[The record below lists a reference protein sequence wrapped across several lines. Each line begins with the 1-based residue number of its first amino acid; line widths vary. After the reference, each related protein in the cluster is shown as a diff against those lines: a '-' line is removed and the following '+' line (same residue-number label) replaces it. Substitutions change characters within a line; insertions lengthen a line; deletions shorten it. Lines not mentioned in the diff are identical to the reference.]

1 MISIPI
7 KLKLGDLLM
16 TKYHKQ
22 TIRDV
27 SISLIDEPKDV
38 LRLDIDPQKINDLAQ
53 SISEIGLL
61 QPILVAVDGD
71 RFELVFGHRRFL
83 ACKQLELSKIR
94 SIVREMTAEEIGL
107 ARATENINRADLTPI
122 EEANTYNNLITVYG
136 LAIEGV
142 ALKMGKTAAT
152 IKRRLDLLKMPPQLQ
167 EAVHNKR
174 ISMTVAEEL
183 WPISDLTDLDYYLSF
198 ALDGGCTKDVAR
210 SWCKDWRDKKRRQQS
225 AGVEGVREFAP
236 AEPRPIYVSCD
247 LCRGPME
254 IGQEL
259 VLRIC
264 KDCGNIVTKNMKEVL
279 KCK

>member
-1 MISIPI
+1 
-7 KLKLGDLLM
+7 M
-16 TKYHKQ
+16 TKSSKQ

-27 SISLIDEPKDV
+27 SIALIDEPKDV
-38 LRLDIDPQKINDLAQ
+38 LRIDIDSQKIDELAQ

-61 QPILVAVDGD
+61 QPILVAVDGE

-83 ACKQLELSKIR
+83 ACRKLELSSIR
-94 SIVREMTAEEIGL
+94 SIVREMTVEEVGI

-122 EEANTYNNLITVYG
+122 EEANTYRNLISVYG
-136 LAIEGV
+136 LTVEAV
-142 ALKMGKTAAT
+142 AKKMGRTAGT
-152 IKRRLDLLKMPPQLQ
+152 IKRRMDLLKMPPQLQ

-210 SWCKDWRDKKRRQQS
+210 TWYKDWQDKKRRQKS
-225 AGVEGVREFAP
+225 AGGEGVQDFAP

-247 LCRGPME
+247 LCHGPME
-254 IGQEL
+254 IGQET
-259 VLRIC
+259 VLRVC
-264 KDCGNIVTKNMKEVL
+264 KDCYTTIKQNM
-279 KCK
+279 